1 MDSLFCGIMYSASRN
16 FVEVFCMKKYFELLK
31 NNGADLAI
39 KITTDT
45 IVTAAWT
52 VYRCKYGCDTYGK
65 SHCCPPNCPTWK
77 ETQELIYFFKY
88 GILFRC
94 YEMYIV
100 TPFGLNAAWE
110 YFLYAYD

>member
-1 MDSLFCGIMYSASRN
+1 MFLLYNKFIQLQLRYFIM
-16 FVEVFCMKKYFELLK
+16 EKYFDMLK
-31 NNGADLAI
+31 ENGADLAI
-39 KITTDT
+39 KIAADT

-77 ETQELIYFFKY
+77 ETQEMINCFQY

-94 YEMYIV
+94 HEMNIV
-100 TPFGLNAAWE
+100 TPLAVKVA
-110 YFLYAYD
+110 LPCSVRIDL